1 MERMRQRRNA
11 KVLYF
16 CVLHFNRKNLIA
28 TLNPGGLGSCIRGTQ
43 FTCTSGECISSS
55 WKCDGNFDCED
66 GSDEAAALC
75 SPETNSTTYKVACDV
90 EQGSFLCD
98 DGKLCLDSSQVCF
111 LS

>member
-1 MERMRQRRNA
+1 M
-11 KVLYF
+11 K
-16 CVLHFNRKNLIA
+16 FNRKNIIA
-28 TLNPGGLGSCIRGTQ
+28 THNPGGLGSCIRSTQ

-98 DGKLCLDSSQVCF
+98 DGKLCLDSTQVCF
-111 LS
+111 LSLRHRS